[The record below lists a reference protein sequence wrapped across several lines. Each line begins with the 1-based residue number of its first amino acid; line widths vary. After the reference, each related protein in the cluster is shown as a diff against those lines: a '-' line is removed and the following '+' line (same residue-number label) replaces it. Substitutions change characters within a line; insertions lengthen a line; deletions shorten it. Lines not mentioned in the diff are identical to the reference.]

1 MLGSCTMGCRKA
13 AQSKWLDTSAVS
25 GAGSHWSSV
34 HVGKQKGL
42 SSRKPEDGS
51 SCGSQ
56 RWIYSLS
63 SKGEQGQMKGH
74 SFSPEPPCSWAPT
87 RKCLP
92 PPPGEGLLQLI
103 ILKKV
108 YTSRTGQTSVYYWFQ
123 ISSRWQDQPSH
134 LVFSCPV
141 LTICHHNKYLRKH
154 FDEAASRLMQ
164 KTCFREIHYSIGLDP
179 SLFVFLLIL

>member
-56 RWIYSLS
+56 RVDSLS
-63 SKGEQGQMKGH
+63 SKGKRTGADERSQL
-74 SFSPEPPCSWAPT
+74 FT
-87 RKCLP
+87 RTSLELGP
-92 PPPGEGLLQLI
+92 HQEVPSPPGGGSSSVVHFKKGL
-103 ILKKV
+103 
-108 YTSRTGQTSVYYWFQ
+108 
-123 ISSRWQDQPSH
+123 H
-134 LVFSCPV
+134 
-141 LTICHHNKYLRKH
+141 
-154 FDEAASRLMQ
+154 
-164 KTCFREIHYSIGLDP
+164 
-179 SLFVFLLIL
+179 